1 MSDEIIP
8 VLLAEDDE
16 PIRHLI
22 ERILLRHGIAFESV
36 EDGSQA
42 LDRLER
48 QRYQLV
54 LLDLMMPRRSGWDV
68 IDTIGKKIPPSIRP
82 LVVVLTADSTLH
94 QLDPAVVLAVIA
106 KPFDITVL
114 IETVRSCLGC
124 EPGHLQQ
131 RAIAVTQHQPDA
143 ETDPMQ
149 TN

>member
-1 MSDEIIP
+1 MSDETIP

-22 ERILLRHGIAFESV
+22 ERILQRHGIAYESV
-36 EDGSQA
+36 EDGQQA
-42 LDRLER
+42 IERLER
-48 QRYQLV
+48 QRFQLV
-54 LLDLMMPRRSGWDV
+54 LLDLMMPRCSGWDV
-68 IDTIGKKIPPSIRP
+68 IDAVGKKIPPSIRP

-106 KPFDITVL
+106 KPFDIAVL
-114 IETVRSCLGC
+114 IETVKACLGC

-131 RAIAVTQHQPDA
+131 RAVAVTHQRPDA